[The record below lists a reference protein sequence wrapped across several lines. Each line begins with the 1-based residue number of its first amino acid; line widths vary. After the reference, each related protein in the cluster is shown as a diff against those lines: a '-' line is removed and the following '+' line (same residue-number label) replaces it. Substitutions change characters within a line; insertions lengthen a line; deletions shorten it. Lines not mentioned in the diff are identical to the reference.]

1 MGNKVY
7 VKGSYVDIHDNK
19 VVNLNIDRAGRVNVS
34 GAVALAT
41 GKGSAAA
48 TQEVAKPE
56 MLATAEAT
64 VLWKRLHAA
73 ALCDEEGRLSEGMTK
88 QDAMY
93 VALLMGERLWQETRW
108 KPFEQWWG
116 MQHLAQE
123 LVRMRDTGRMPRH
136 AKDIE
141 RALGEVKN

>member
-48 TQEVAKPE
+48 AQEVAKPE

-73 ALCDEEGRLSEGMTK
+73 ALCDEDGHLSGGMTK

-141 RALGEVKN
+141 RALGKVKN